1 MAAAI
6 KLDKGWLAGSAGA
19 FVQLASI
26 RAVRVFARA
35 VEPTLSAGFNV
46 DALVQGNWVTLAT
59 MDDERS
65 ATDRLNEVLLEL
77 KNLFRY
83 G

>member
-1 MAAAI
+1 MTAAM
-6 KLDKGWLAGSAGA
+6 KLDKGWLTGSAGA

-35 VEPTLSAGFNV
+35 MGPEGAGFNV
-46 DALVQGNWVTLAT
+46 DALVQGNWVTIAK

-65 ATDRLNEVLLEL
+65 ATDRLDEVLREL

>member
-1 MAAAI
+1 MVAAI

-35 VEPTLSAGFNV
+35 VEPTLGAGFNV

>member
-1 MAAAI
+1 MIAAMS
-6 KLDKGWLAGSAGA
+6 LDKGWLTGSAGA

-26 RAVRVFARA
+26 RAVRVAARA
-35 VEPTLSAGFNV
+35 AQPSHDAGFNV

-65 ATDRLNEVLLEL
+65 ATVRLDEVLREL

>member
-1 MAAAI
+1 MTAAM
-6 KLDKGWLAGSAGA
+6 KLDKGWLTGSAGA

-35 VEPTLSAGFNV
+35 AAPEDAGFNV
-46 DALVQGNWVTLAT
+46 DALVQGNWVTIAK

-65 ATDRLNEVLLEL
+65 ATNRVDEVLREL

-83 G
+83 S

>member
-1 MAAAI
+1 MMAAMV
-6 KLDKGWLAGSAGA
+6 LDKGWLTGSAGA

-35 VEPTLSAGFNV
+35 GGATQNAGFNV

-65 ATDRLNEVLLEL
+65 ATARLDEVLREL

>member
-1 MAAAI
+1 
-6 KLDKGWLAGSAGA
+6 
-19 FVQLASI
+19 
-26 RAVRVFARA
+26 
-35 VEPTLSAGFNV
+35 
-46 DALVQGNWVTLAT
+46 

>member
-1 MAAAI
+1 MAAAM
-6 KLDKGWLAGSAGA
+6 KLDKGWLTGSAGA

-35 VEPTLSAGFNV
+35 VETPPGSGFNV

-65 ATDRLNEVLLEL
+65 AIDRLDEVLREL

>member
-1 MAAAI
+1 
-6 KLDKGWLAGSAGA
+6 
-19 FVQLASI
+19 
-26 RAVRVFARA
+26 
-35 VEPTLSAGFNV
+35 
-46 DALVQGNWVTLAT
+46 

-65 ATDRLNEVLLEL
+65 ATVRLDEVLREL

>member
-1 MAAAI
+1 MVAMS
-6 KLDKGWLAGSAGA
+6 LDKGWLAGSAGA

-26 RAVRVFARA
+26 RALRVAARA
-35 VEPTLSAGFNV
+35 VQATQCAGFSV
-46 DALVQGNWVTLAT
+46 DALVQGNWVTVAA

-65 ATDRLNEVLLEL
+65 ATARLDEILREL